1 MKLDKKFLFIIL
13 AALSVLV
20 IACSFSNIE
29 ISKKDDAQSTNTAAA
44 PTFPSPTLVPS
55 TVQDPSQGMILVTG
69 DFAYTNDFYPEGYAY
84 EYSVS
89 MIDMTGFVLRDE
101 EWEMPVEAQV
111 LGFVQVNTDE
121 NNGTYRMSLPA
132 RPSGS
137 MNDVDQDGEA
147 NTGVQVF
154 AIEFSPN
161 WTDGPFY
168 EGDDLYMGWASY
180 LATVKV
186 DTEDNNEVTGGKLIV
201 WAPDDEQK
209 FPNGFGPDGLL
220 FTADDPV
227 VSLAAGYSMVDLD
240 QTPFS
245 FSNRAEEQ
253 AELYEPQDVAVKDF
267 SALSYV
273 EAFDSMFEIVS
284 KEYAFNGI
292 DDKQPDWDSLYADLS
307 PRVKTAQEQRDDYGF
322 YLALRDFVMAFEDG
336 HVSLDGAEPGQT
348 YLAENILGGF
358 GLSARE
364 LDDGRVIV
372 VYILDDGPAD
382 KSGIQVGAEIIA
394 YNNQPIA
401 IAISEA
407 VPFSPQSTD
416 FGLRYEQV
424 LFRFRSGI
432 DDEIEVKYKNPGQPE
447 KSAKLKAVYE
457 LDSLYATYLGGSAEE
472 ITLPIEYAILES
484 GAGYVQIN
492 SNSDD
497 LNLSYRL
504 FKRALEVFE
513 ENCITSLL
521 IDMRL
526 NFGGSPLGLAGHLT
540 DQEIMLGQLSYF
552 SEKTGQFEP
561 DGPPDRVIPSI
572 NQFRFDNIVLLVDQ
586 FCYSACEIEAYAFSQ
601 VPGVEVLGQFPTA
614 GVEAETARGDF
625 LLPDGMAITV
635 PTGRFT
641 LPDGSIM
648 LEGQGVEL
656 DVRIPVSEELLL
668 APGDPVLDYAED
680 YLMEN

>member
-1 MKLDKKFLFIIL
+1 M
-13 AALSVLV
+13 
-20 IACSFSNIE
+20 
-29 ISKKDDAQSTNTAAA
+29 
-44 PTFPSPTLVPS
+44 
-55 TVQDPSQGMILVTG
+55 
-69 DFAYTNDFYPEGYAY
+69 
-84 EYSVS
+84 
-89 MIDMTGFVLRDE
+89 
-101 EWEMPVEAQV
+101 
-111 LGFVQVNTDE
+111 
-121 NNGTYRMSLPA
+121 
-132 RPSGS
+132 
-137 MNDVDQDGEA
+137 
-147 NTGVQVF
+147 
-154 AIEFSPN
+154 
-161 WTDGPFY
+161 
-168 EGDDLYMGWASY
+168 
-180 LATVKV
+180 
-186 DTEDNNEVTGGKLIV
+186 
-201 WAPDDEQK
+201 
-209 FPNGFGPDGLL
+209 
-220 FTADDPV
+220 
-227 VSLAAGYSMVDLD
+227 
-240 QTPFS
+240 
-245 FSNRAEEQ
+245 
-253 AELYEPQDVAVKDF
+253 
-267 SALSYV
+267 
-273 EAFDSMFEIVS
+273 
-284 KEYAFNGI
+284 
-292 DDKQPDWDSLYADLS
+292 
-307 PRVKTAQEQRDDYGF
+307 
-322 YLALRDFVMAFEDG
+322 
-336 HVSLDGAEPGQT
+336 
-348 YLAENILGGF
+348 
-358 GLSARE
+358 
-364 LDDGRVIV
+364 
-372 VYILDDGPAD
+372 
-382 KSGIQVGAEIIA
+382 
-394 YNNQPIA
+394 
-401 IAISEA
+401 
-407 VPFSPQSTD
+407 
-416 FGLRYEQV
+416 
-424 LFRFRSGI
+424 
-432 DDEIEVKYKNPGQPE
+432 
-447 KSAKLKAVYE
+447 KLKAVYE

-513 ENCITSLL
+513 ENGITSLL